1 MKSKS
6 LQQRRE
12 ALESVAAIVHAGLLE
27 ARRLVDEGEA
37 TLAFVSARTL
47 FPMAVWVADRRWF
60 GPAAKAM
67 HRRRTTKT
75 CTMAMQQEGKI
86 DPEMIERL
94 STADQYVSTDWGEC
108 KHATTIIDTA
118 LAILEASESNGC
130 RRRRERPAQEP
141 RRRFSLRQWATAATG
156 LFTVGAGS

>member
-12 ALESVAAIVHAGLLE
+12 ALEAVAVNVHEGLLE
-27 ARRLVDEGEA
+27 ARRLDHEGES
-37 TLAFVSARTL
+37 TLAFVLARQL
-47 FPMAVWVADRRWF
+47 FPMAVWLADRRWF
-60 GPAAKAM
+60 GPQAKSM

-94 STADQYVSTDWGEC
+94 STADQYASTDWGEC
-108 KHATTIIDTA
+108 KHAPAVIDAA

-130 RRRRERPAQEP
+130 RKRRETSVPEP

-156 LFTVGAGS
+156 LFTVGAS